1 METKIKGITTGVK
14 GGIPIKTD
22 HKGTLEIKYLNVA
35 NYDKD
40 NTLKD
45 IVTAYEKALNEQE
58 KDFNDKLIKLSSEYK
73 KDLKALKLDF
83 ENKQK
88 AYEDK
93 VNRILKQTLEVMQYG
108 I

>member
-22 HKGTLEIKYLNVA
+22 YKGTLEIKYLSVA
-35 NYDKD
+35 KYDKD

-45 IVTAYEKALNEQE
+45 IVEHYEKALNEQE
-58 KDFNDKLIKLSSEYK
+58 QAFNDKINKLSIQHK
-73 KDLKALKLDF
+73 KELKTLKLDF

-88 AYEDK
+88 AYENK
-93 VNRILKQTLEVMQYG
+93 VDRILKQTLEVMQYG

>member
-22 HKGTLEIKYLNVA
+22 HKGTLEIKYLNEA
-35 NYDKD
+35 SYDKD

-58 KDFNDKLIKLSSEYK
+58 QAFNDKIDKLSSEHDK
-73 KDLKALKLDF
+73 RIEALEKGLNETLKGLIT
-83 ENKQK
+83 
-88 AYEDK
+88 
-93 VNRILKQTLEVMQYG
+93 R
-108 I
+108 